1 MSHPHA
7 SEPPAYG
14 IRDTSFKTA
23 GGIEGIDKLVDDF
36 YRFMDELPEAAAI
49 RAMHPADLKISR
61 DKLAR
66 FLCGW
71 LGGPKRYNE
80 KYGEIH
86 IPRAHAHFRIGCDER
101 DAWLA
106 CIEKAIALQP
116 YAEDFREYLLREL
129 RVPAGRIFDTSQDPL

>member
-1 MSHPHA
+1 MKIVSARKADSTGLAP
-7 SEPPAYG
+7 
-14 IRDTSFKTA
+14 TA
-23 GGIEGIDKLVDDF
+23 REENRHGVADIEKD
-36 YRFMDELPEAAAI
+36 RAAAI

-86 IPRAHAHFRIGCDER
+86 IPRAHAHFRIGRDER
-101 DAWLA
+101 DAGLV